1 MLRKLI
7 GAFEK
12 YKIWF
17 FSILILNFIFG
28 AMLWL
33 IDTERFLAIFPTML
47 LASFMLYCAIGL
59 IVYNIDKKK
68 KENFKEFLD
77 NPDIENQEKILNLFF
92 SEEKEAIK
100 EVGDAL
106 RNKNSVI
113 KSQEKSI
120 DEYEEYIESWAH
132 EIKTPL
138 ALMTF
143 VLDNRKEEISPI
155 VYKRLEYSRT
165 KIQEDIERM
174 LYYARLKSARS
185 DYFFKELYLKE
196 ICNEVVEEYD
206 ILLKEEK
213 INTIIEIE
221 DLQIVSDKK
230 VLLFLIRQII
240 SNSIKYKKVNEES
253 PLIRFS
259 AEQDEVSG
267 DIKLII
273 RDNGIGIKAYD
284 LPYIFEK
291 GFTGE
296 IGEQRKNS
304 TGMGLYLVKQLAH
317 NLKIEL
323 HVSENY
329 KEGFEIIL
337 VFPKI

>member
-1 MLRKLI
+1 MIRKLI
-7 GAFEK
+7 GAFRK

-59 IVYNIDKKK
+59 IVYSIDKKN
-68 KENFKEFLD
+68 KEHFMEFLD
-77 NPDIENQEKILNLFF
+77 NPDIENQEKILKFF
-92 SEEKEAIK
+92 SVEEQEIIT
-100 EVGDAL
+100 EVGSVL
-106 RNKNSVI
+106 RNRNSLI

-143 VLDNRKEEISPI
+143 VLDNRKEEISPV

-174 LYYARLKSARS
+174 LYYARLKSASS
-185 DYFFKELYLKE
+185 DYFFKELSLKE
-196 ICNEVVEEYD
+196 ICDEVVEEYD
-206 ILLKEEK
+206 ILLKEEN
-213 INTIIEIE
+213 IYTVIEIK
-221 DLQIVSDKK
+221 DLQVISDKK
-230 VLLFLIRQII
+230 ALLFLIRQII
-240 SNSIKYKKVNEES
+240 SNSIKYKKVNEENS
-253 PLIRFS
+253 FIRFS
-259 AEQDEVSG
+259 AEQDEISG

-323 HVSENY
+323 QVSENY
-329 KEGFEIIL
+329 KEGFEISL